1 MREILSL
8 FGESNANDAHDRYV
22 YIIIILYIYRER
34 NVYMI
39 YTFIQQLAHPFARTY
54 IYIVYMNTAHSYFI
68 FNGKKL

>member
-54 IYIVYMNTAHSYFI
+54 IYSIYEYGTFVFYI
-68 FNGKKL
+68 QR